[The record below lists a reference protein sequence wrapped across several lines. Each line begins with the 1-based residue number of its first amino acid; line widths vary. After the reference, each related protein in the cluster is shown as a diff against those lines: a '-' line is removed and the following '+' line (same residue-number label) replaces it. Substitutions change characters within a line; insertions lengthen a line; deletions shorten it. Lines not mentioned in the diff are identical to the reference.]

1 MSYGAP
7 WLGPKLM
14 APMMGTEILRPLLP
28 RRIYSAFEFSRD
40 LFRDSGN
47 SGVAMVK
54 DFSEWV
60 YLMSTVEREKAGEEE
75 FDLEVV
81 VEILV
86 NYFIVK
92 TPFPVLPWTLL
103 CASCIATGYW

>member
-1 MSYGAP
+1 
-7 WLGPKLM
+7 M

-28 RRIYSAFEFSRD
+28 RRTYSAFEFSRD

-54 DFSEWV
+54 DISEWV

-75 FDLEVV
+75 FDIEVV

-92 TPFPVLPWTLL
+92 THFPVLPWTML
-103 CASCIATGYW
+103 CAPCIATGYW